1 MSPGAAAFDCPFEGR
16 PFGIRGDP
24 SDENALVR
32 CSNAYRFAQI
42 KHLLSR
48 AYSAFA
54 DPRDPAS
61 HDIRSFAMLEEA
73 QVSVETFGFIRRLL
87 ASENYLLRDH
97 LCRLD
102 SEARHRRFGHDVS
115 DEFIAQYASHASD
128 FGNVT
133 FGYLVEGEV
142 RGIAELRPGALM
154 GRDSAEVAF
163 SVERAFVNRGI
174 ATQLMGRIIRTAR
187 NRGFSHL
194 TLVCLPDNAK
204 MQAIARHYGAALK
217 IEDGSIFA
225 DIVPDRADYQSM
237 VAEMIDEPMTY
248 LHAALD
254 LQTRIGA

>member
-1 MSPGAAAFDCPFEGR
+1 
-16 PFGIRGDP
+16 
-24 SDENALVR
+24 VR
-32 CSNAYRFAQI
+32 CSTVYRVAQI

-48 AYSAFA
+48 AYSGFA
-54 DPRDPAS
+54 DPRDPTS
-61 HDIRSFAMLEEA
+61 HAIRSFVMLEEA
-73 QVSVETFGFIRRLL
+73 QMSVETQFGFIRRLL

-102 SEARHRRFGHDVS
+102 SDARHRRFGHDVA

-133 FGYLVEGEV
+133 FGYFVEGEV

-254 LQTRIGA
+254 LQTRIGAKSETDTRRSRNDEFRIEL

>member
-1 MSPGAAAFDCPFEGR
+1 MHWCDAATS
-16 PFGIRGDP
+16 I
-24 SDENALVR
+24 ALH
-32 CSNAYRFAQI
+32 
-42 KHLLSR
+42 KLSTFCLE
-48 AYSAFA
+48 ATSAFA

-73 QVSVETFGFIRRLL
+73 QVSVETQFGFIRRLL